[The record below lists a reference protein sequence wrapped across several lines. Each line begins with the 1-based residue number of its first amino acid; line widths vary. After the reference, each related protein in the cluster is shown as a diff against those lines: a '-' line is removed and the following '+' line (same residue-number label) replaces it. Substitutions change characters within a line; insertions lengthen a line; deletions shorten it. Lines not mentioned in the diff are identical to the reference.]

1 MASKKKSEVDL
12 NASPLLDLLERIAGK
27 ESSLSLDLDN
37 VGVDLGEGR
46 RVVLNGKVHVNVAAL
61 K

>member
-1 MASKKKSEVDL
+1 MASKKKSDVDMG
-12 NASPLLDLLERIAGK
+12 ASPLLELLERIAGK

>member
-1 MASKKKSEVDL
+1 MASKKKANAEMS
-12 NASPLLDLLERIAGK
+12 ASPLLELLERVAGK
-27 ESSLSLDLDN
+27 ESSVSLDLDN

-46 RVVLNGKVHVNVAAL
+46 RVVLNGKIHVNIAAL

>member
-1 MASKKKSEVDL
+1 MASRKKTTTADG
-12 NASPLLDLLERIAGK
+12 SPLLELLERVAGK

-46 RVVLNGKVHVNVAAL
+46 RVVLNGKVNINVSAL

>member
-1 MASKKKSEVDL
+1 MASRKRSGAAIP
-12 NASPLLDLLERIAGK
+12 ASPLLELLERVAGK

>member
-1 MASKKKSEVDL
+1 MASKKKAAAEMP
-12 NASPLLDLLERIAGK
+12 ASPLLELLERVAGK

-46 RVVLNGKVHVNVAAL
+46 RVVLNGKIHVNIAAL